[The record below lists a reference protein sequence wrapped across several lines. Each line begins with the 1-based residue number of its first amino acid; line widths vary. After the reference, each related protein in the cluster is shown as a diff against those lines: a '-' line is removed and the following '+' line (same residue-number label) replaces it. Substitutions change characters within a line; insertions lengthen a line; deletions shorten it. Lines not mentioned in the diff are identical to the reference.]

1 MGCFSWVRADSSQYW
16 DGTGAGATGAVRVG
30 NAQYWTARALGR
42 RGRCALATRNTG
54 RGWWSV
60 FWMLFMVLYFKDVDY
75 LLAKIMCRVAFV
87 KGKRFYATAGT
98 VRRVMF
104 N

>member
-1 MGCFSWVRADSSQYW
+1 
-16 DGTGAGATGAVRVG
+16 
-30 NAQYWTARALGR
+30 
-42 RGRCALATRNTG
+42 
-54 RGWWSV
+54 
-60 FWMLFMVLYFKDVDY
+60 MLFMVLYFKDVDY